1 MANEFRSDRAWDFDV
16 GPDELWERIAAVDN
30 YESWW
35 PWLRRFEPTGGLAM
49 GAEWNCEV
57 SPPLP
62 YKVRFSLWLDQVD
75 PGVDA
80 HAQVHGDIGGEALL
94 TVVENG
100 QGSTARLQSRLYPTN
115 LLLRR
120 AGQVA
125 RPLIEWGH
133 DWVLDEGCRQFVRRA
148 F

>member
-1 MANEFRSDRAWDFDV
+1 MTDAFNSDRAWDFDI
-16 GPDELWERIAAVDN
+16 GPDQLWERIAAVN
-30 YESWW
+30 RYESWW
-35 PWLRRFEPTGGLAM
+35 PWLRRLEAPGGLSQ
-49 GAEWNCEV
+49 GSEWACEV

-62 YKVRFSLWLDQVD
+62 YTVRFRLQLDKVD
-75 PGVDA
+75 PGSDV
-80 HAQVHGDIGGEALL
+80 HALVRGDIGGEALL
-94 TVVENG
+94 TVEGNG
-100 QGSTARLQSRLYPTN
+100 HGSTARLQSQLYPTN